1 MAIELQGTWADS
13 CAGRCVACGGTY
25 PGRQLCSSAN
35 DGSGEHVCHWC
46 VGGHLVVFFEWLARL
61 CPFCT
66 LMVEPEHYN
75 FIGNEFFG
83 EPSTI
88 GGIPS
93 CAACEIVADMDDNA
107 EQLLQELKGRSN
119 DQ

>member
-1 MAIELQGTWADS
+1 
-13 CAGRCVACGGTY
+13 
-25 PGRQLCSSAN
+25 
-35 DGSGEHVCHWC
+35 
-46 VGGHLVVFFEWLARL
+46 
-61 CPFCT
+61 
-66 LMVEPEHYN
+66 MVEPEHYN